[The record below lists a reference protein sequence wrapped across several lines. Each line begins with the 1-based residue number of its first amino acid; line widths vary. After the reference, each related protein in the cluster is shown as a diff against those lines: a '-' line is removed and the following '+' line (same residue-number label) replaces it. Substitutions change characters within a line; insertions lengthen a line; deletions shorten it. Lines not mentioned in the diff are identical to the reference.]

1 MTYEVWGLVGVG
13 MLRIHFTTEDLLK
26 TRVVSAPD
34 PMWELVLSVFRL
46 RRRLAVARYEPWYR
60 QVKAEA
66 ARSDLLQ
73 RIRLMLMPMIPAS
86 GYFPDFLTPENRRHG
101 GIEPII
107 EAVAGCPRSV
117 LRSQLDLLD
126 RGRGSAWLER
136 LYEADS
142 AAREDL
148 QKLLRD
154 YHRIALVPHWNAIR
168 NSVETDRAS
177 RTRALLDGGV
187 HGLLHS
193 YRPLMRWTPPVL
205 HVRYSVDQT
214 LHLNGR
220 GLLLAP
226 SHFGQ
231 GPANSLAD
239 PALPPVL
246 VYPAGYDQ
254 AAAPVTV
261 RALGRLMG
269 GTRASILIAT
279 ETATTSGELARRVG
293 VSAATVSHHLSA
305 LRAAGLLST
314 LHQGELILHTRTS
327 TGSALVNAAHTA
339 GT

>member
-1 MTYEVWGLVGVG
+1 

-26 TRVVSAPD
+26 TRVSSSPD

-60 QVKAEA
+60 QVRADVS
-66 ARSDLLQ
+66 RSDLLQ
-73 RIRLMLMPMIPAS
+73 RIRHMLMPMIPAS
-86 GYFPDFLTPENRRHG
+86 GYFPDFLTPENRRRE
-101 GIEPII
+101 GIESII
-107 EAVAGCPRSV
+107 ESVAGTPRNV
-117 LRSQLDLLD
+117 LRGQLDRLE

-136 LYEADS
+136 LREADP

-148 QKLLRD
+148 RRLLSD
-154 YHRIALVPHWNAIR
+154 YQAIAIAPHWNVIR
-168 NSVETDRAS
+168 NSVEADRAI

-214 LHLNGR
+214 LRLNGR
-220 GLLLAP
+220 GLLLTP

-246 VYPAGYDQ
+246 VYPAGYDST
-254 AAAPVTV
+254 AGPVTV

-279 ETATTSGELARRVG
+279 GTATTSGELARRVG

-314 LHQGELILHTRTS
+314 LQQGELILHTRTS
-327 TGSALVNAAHTA
+327 TGSALVNAAHA
-339 GT
+339 EGT

>member
-1 MTYEVWGLVGVG
+1 

-26 TRVVSAPD
+26 TRVISSPD

-60 QVKAEA
+60 QVRADA

-73 RIRLMLMPMIPAS
+73 RVRLMLMPMIPAS
-86 GYFPDFLTPENRRHG
+86 GYFPDFLTPENRRRG
-101 GIEPII
+101 GVESII
-107 EAVAGCPRSV
+107 ESVVGSPRSV
-117 LRSQLDLLD
+117 LRGQLDLLD

-136 LYEADS
+136 LYEADL

-148 QKLLRD
+148 RKLLRD
-154 YHRIALVPHWNAIR
+154 YHRIALAPYWNAIR
-168 NSVETDRAS
+168 NSVEADRAI

-193 YRPLMRWTPPVL
+193 YPPLMRWAPPVL
-205 HVRYSVDQT
+205 HVRYAVEQT

-246 VYPAGYDQ
+246 VYPAGHDRT
-254 AAAPVTV
+254 AAPVTV

-305 LRAAGLLST
+305 LRAAGLLNT
-314 LHQGELILHTRTS
+314 LRQGELILHTRTS
-327 TGSALVNAAHTA
+327 TGSALVNAAHTS

>member
-1 MTYEVWGLVGVG
+1 

-26 TRVVSAPD
+26 TRVATSPD

-46 RRRLAVARYEPWYR
+46 RRRLAVTRYEPWYQ
-60 QVKAEA
+60 QVRADA

-101 GIEPII
+101 GIESII
-107 EAVAGCPRSV
+107 EAVAGSPRSV
-117 LRSQLDLLD
+117 LRGQLDLLD
-126 RGRGSAWLER
+126 RGRGSAWIER
-136 LYEADS
+136 LHEADP

-148 QKLLRD
+148 RNLLRN
-154 YHRIALVPHWNAIR
+154 YHRIAIAPHWNAIR
-168 NSVETDRAS
+168 NTVEADRAI
-177 RTRALLDGGV
+177 RARALLDGGV

-193 YRPLMRWTPPVL
+193 YRPLMRWAPPVL

-214 LHLNGR
+214 LHLKGR

-246 VYPAGYDQ
+246 VYPAGYDR
-254 AAAPVTV
+254 AAPVTV

-314 LHQGELILHTRTS
+314 LQRGELILHTRTS